1 VKPHEHILC
10 ALDVADAADAKAWVD
25 RLRGEVG
32 GFKVGLELFVS
43 EGPALV
49 RELVSGGAR
58 VFLDLKF
65 HDIPATMAG
74 AARAAGGLGAFLV
87 NVHALAGAE
96 GMARAAEAARAGA
109 GESGVPAPK
118 VLAVTILTSH
128 GPEDLR
134 DLGVAGPPEEA
145 VLRLAGLA
153 RSAGLD
159 GVVASPREASG
170 IRAAWPEAVIVTPG
184 IRPAGTAAGDQV
196 RLATPAAAI
205 AAGADYLVVGR
216 PLRAASDPAFMARAL
231 AAEVSRALGEG

>member
-1 VKPHEHILC
+1 
-10 ALDVADAADAKAWVD
+10 VADAAEAKAWVEL
-25 RLRGEVG
+25 LRGEVG

-43 EGPALV
+43 EGPGLV
-49 RELVSGGAR
+49 RDLVGADAR

-74 AARAAGGLGAFLV
+74 AARAAGRLGAFLV

-96 GMARAAEAARAGA
+96 GMGRAAEAARAGA
-109 GESGVPAPK
+109 REAGMPEPR
-118 VLAVTILTSH
+118 VLAVTVLTSQ
-128 GPEDLR
+128 GPGDLR
-134 DLGVAGPPEEA
+134 DLGVVGSPGEA
-145 VLRLAGLA
+145 VARLADLA

-159 GVVASPREASG
+159 GVVCSSQEAAA

-184 IRPAGTAAGDQV
+184 IRPAGAAAGDQV

-216 PLRAASDPAFMARAL
+216 PLRAAPDPVGMARAL
-231 AAEVSRALGEG
+231 SAEVSRALGAG